1 MIFKPGTGFVFSN
14 YVEDKKK
21 LNPFRVHFMRLFN
34 PHVGSLRSPTWGFQ
48 KHNSYRVTN
57 MENDN
62 TYYKYK
68 TFKSTIHTEL
78 LSHLSPVILPHGHYD
93 ETIGWRSPRYLRQ
106 MAWQD
111 EASDEVI

>member
-1 MIFKPGTGFVFSN
+1 MIFKPGTGFIFSN
-14 YVEDKKK
+14 YIVDTKK
-21 LNPFRVHFMRLFN
+21 LNPFRIHFMRLFN

-48 KHNSYRVTN
+48 KYNSYRVTN

-68 TFKSTIHTEL
+68 TFKGTIHTEL
-78 LSHLSPVILPHGHYD
+78 FSHLSPVILPHGHYD
-93 ETIGWRSPRYLRQ
+93 KTIGWRSPRYLRQ

-111 EASDEVI
+111 ETSDEVI